1 MLLTAGQLATAA
13 LLYLQVR
20 SQHFSF
26 ELEWVT
32 RFDDNDNYDDDD
44 VIDNDNVENMG

>member
-20 SQHFSF
+20 SQHFSI
-26 ELEWVT
+26 ELEWVMWV
-32 RFDDNDNYDDDD
+32 DDNDNYDDDG
-44 VIDNDNVENMG
+44 VIDNDIVENVG